1 MKTAMAIVISLFLP
15 FICGEAAA
23 QFSQPPPKR
32 TAPACD
38 LRKSSPLGA
47 PISSDCK
54 KTPVIAADMSLQC
67 GSSSSSV
74 YCTTSTWVLVG
85 GQWIEIDRSSAIHDW
100 AYIVDGREYYLNPMY
115 QGSISVD
122 CGNSRRGYVR
132 AAVAGDSA
140 VYAFACPVPTQ
151 QDW

>member
-1 MKTAMAIVISLFLP
+1 MKTTMFIAIFIFLAI
-15 FICGEAAA
+15 FSGDAAA

-32 TAPACD
+32 TAPSCD
-38 LRKSSPLGA
+38 LRKSAPLGE
-47 PISSDCK
+47 PISADCK
-54 KTPVIAADMSLQC
+54 KTPVIAADTSLQC
-67 GSSSSSV
+67 GYSSNSV

-85 GQWIEIDRSSAIHDW
+85 GLWIEIDRSSAVHDW

-115 QGSISVD
+115 QGSIWVD

-132 AAVAGDSA
+132 VAVAGDSA
-140 VYAFACPVPTQ
+140 VYAFACPNPTQ